1 MAAGRFITGRSEGVE
16 DDEGSEDGGGEDED
30 FKSSRLY
37 TRSVMKAQS
46 FCGGGGAV
54 WLHVECVVLLGEAD
68 GETFQQDVNCTIMV
82 MCG

>member
-1 MAAGRFITGRSEGVE
+1 MMKEVRREGAKMKTLNHL
-16 DDEGSEDGGGEDED
+16 DCIH
-30 FKSSRLY
+30 LT

-54 WLHVECVVLLGEAD
+54 WLHVECVVFLGEAD